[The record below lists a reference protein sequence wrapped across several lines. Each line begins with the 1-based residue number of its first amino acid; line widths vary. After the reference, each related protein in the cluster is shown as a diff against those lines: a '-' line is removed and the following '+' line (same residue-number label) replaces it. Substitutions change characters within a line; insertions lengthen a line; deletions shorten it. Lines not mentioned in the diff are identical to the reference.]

1 MRRKLELKEITEN
14 ATVLMDMLE
23 QIEIDQRNNVSE
35 NVTEDTLATLKCLYD
50 SCMKLQPT
58 IMILLNDTDDNDCL
72 GNLCHITCEYYLLC
86 RYLCDLHCFFH

>member
-23 QIEIDQRNNVSE
+23 QIEIDQRNQVSDC
-35 NVTEDTLATLKCLYD
+35 VSEDTLATLKCLYD
-50 SCMKLQPT
+50 SCLKLQPT

-72 GNLCHITCEYYLLC
+72 GMFVFSTFGCKLHNFLLI
-86 RYLCDLHCFFH
+86 L